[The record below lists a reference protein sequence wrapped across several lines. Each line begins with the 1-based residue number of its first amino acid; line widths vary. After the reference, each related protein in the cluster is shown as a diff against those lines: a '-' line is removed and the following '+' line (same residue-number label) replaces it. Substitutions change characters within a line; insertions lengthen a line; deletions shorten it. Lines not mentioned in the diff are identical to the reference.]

1 MEKLICELQKVGLG
15 RVAGSSMSVLPLSVH
30 FAPISEE
37 EKKNCEKMAKFYASI
52 KSRRAYVFLH
62 QKTNFANCSIRK

>member
-52 KSRRAYVFLH
+52 KSRRANVFLEKR
-62 QKTNFANCSIRK
+62 QIF